1 MIKEAFAEGAT
12 IEEAIE
18 NAKRAL
24 GAPSDAEVH
33 TEIIAMPK
41 KKVLGLFGGSP
52 AKAKASY
59 NAPDVEEKK
68 AAVKKVPAQAA
79 QAKAPAKN
87 DAKPVYT
94 QPKKAE
100 LVKQEA
106 VKAQAEPKKE
116 EAKPEETEAKEAVRT
131 KIDPNEKPS
140 IATAVSYLKEL
151 VLGMGVQLAE
161 VEAFRTEDNEII
173 LEIDCGDDYGIVIGR
188 RGDTLDSIQYLTRLA
203 AGRKKE
209 EDDYTRISINV
220 GDYRQKRRNTLV
232 QLAKKNSAKVLKYG
246 RNVTFEPMNPYERR
260 IIHTTVQE
268 IEGVNSHSVGSDSD
282 RRVVITLAEGVKP
295 TNPSKGGYNRRPYQR
310 NSRGRNNSR
319 PRNAGQRRPQAQSDV
334 PQRAPKTDA
343 GAEGYS
349 LYGKIN

>member
-1 MIKEAFAEGAT
+1 MIKEAIAEGAT
-12 IEEAIE
+12 IEEAIA
-18 NAKRAL
+18 NAKQAL
-24 GAPSDAEVH
+24 GAPSDAEIH

-59 NAPDVEEKK
+59 TVADVAAEKPVAKK
-68 AAVKKVPAQAA
+68 APARAA
-79 QAKAPAKN
+79 QSKAPAK
-87 DAKPVYT
+87 PVSA

-100 LVKQEA
+100 PIKQEP
-106 VKAQAEPKKE
+106 VKVQEEPEQEK
-116 EAKPEETEAKEAVRT
+116 AEAKEISRK
-131 KIDPNEKPS
+131 KIDPSEKPS
-140 IATAVSYLKEL
+140 IETAVNYLKEV
-151 VLGMGVQLAE
+151 VLGMGVAQVE

-173 LEIDCGDDYGIVIGR
+173 LELDCGDDYGIVIGR

-220 GDYRQKRRNTLV
+220 GDYRQKRKNTLV

-282 RRVVITLAEGVKP
+282 RRVVITLAEGFKP
-295 TNPSKGGYNRRPYQR
+295 TNPSKGGYNRRPYQK
-310 NSRGRNNSR
+310 NSRGRNNFR
-319 PRNAGQRRPQAQSDV
+319 PKNSGQRKPQAQSDV

-343 GAEGYS
+343 GAEGFS